1 MSQPLDPASA
11 EEALIQAALAGDDA
25 RAGRNDGA
33 TALHL
38 AAFDGNAEVVQTLLA
53 HGADPSLRDEV
64 YDAGRLGARRR
75 AREPREAPRRAG
87 RVDRMGDTGLEPVT
101 PSMSS

>member
-64 YDAGRLGARRR
+64 YDGMPAGWAHAAGHENLAKRLAS
-75 AREPREAPRRAG
+75 RAG
-87 RVDRMGDTGLEPVT
+87 
-101 PSMSS
+101 

>member
-64 YDAGRLGARRR
+64 YDGIRPAGRTPPGTRTSRSAS
-75 AREPREAPRRAG
+75 PRGPG
-87 RVDRMGDTGLEPVT
+87 RSDGRYWTRTSDP
-101 PSMSS
+101 

>member
-11 EEALIQAALAGDDA
+11 EEALIQPLWPATMRG
-25 RAGRNDGA
+25 RGRNDGA

-38 AAFDGNAEVVQTLLA
+38 AAFDGNAEVVETLLA

-64 YDAGRLGARRR
+64 YDGMPAGWAHAAGHENLAKRLA
-75 AREPREAPRRAG
+75 ARAG
-87 RVDRMGDTGLEPVT
+87 
-101 PSMSS
+101 